1 MTGHVSPEIDP
12 DVRLIAEAY
21 VAKVATGRAVKAI
34 VAMLKNGSVT
44 TEELNAMGYDHPPRA
59 IGDVKDNGIPVVTKM
74 EVNALGRRMARYFL
88 GTAKDIRDGQTGR
101 TNFSKKFRQAVF
113 AAYGARDAVTGATHE
128 PRSLQIDHRI
138 PYRIAGDAG
147 LSQRHRPAAAS
158 LGQAHRRIRF
168 RADDGRDGERRIF

>member
-34 VAMLKNGSVT
+34 IAMLKNGSVT

-147 LSQRHRPAAAS
+147 LSTDDVSAYMLLDAKSQRQKS
-158 LGQAHRRIRF
+158 F
-168 RADDGRDGERRIF
+168 SC